1 MRRLLPFLGLA
12 GLSLTL
18 GAAETPT
25 LLPGRQVPD
34 VAFTDL
40 TGKPHRLADASR
52 YAGVA
57 IALSSATCPV
67 SKRQMPSL
75 ARLEQ
80 ELSNRGIALLVLN
93 PMKTETD
100 DEIRAQVA
108 AAGVR
113 STVCH
118 DAAQGVARVL
128 QARTTTEV
136 FLLAPDRTL
145 VYRGALDDQYGVKYS
160 REAPTV
166 SHLLEAADALKA
178 GRKPLRTMTEAP
190 GCELDLGPRPAA
202 APTALTY
209 HRDIARILQQHCV
222 DCHRAEGIAPFR
234 LDSLAAVTER
244 AKTIRR
250 VVTEGQ
256 MPPWFAAPL
265 PGGQPSPWAN
275 DCSLPATDRRDLLAW
290 LDSPDRP
297 VGDPADAPK
306 ARAYPGA
313 WTIGQPDAVLQI
325 SRPHAIKADGF
336 MRYEHDTIATSFAED
351 RWVQGYE
358 LLPTARGVVHHVI
371 VRCIPKG
378 QKAAFGGA
386 EDYWAAYVPGNGSH
400 VYPPGFARKLPA
412 GATLTFQIHYT
423 PNGHATT
430 DQLKVGLVF
439 AKTPPR
445 FEMRT
450 VGLANPRLDIPPG
463 AARHVETLVRPV
475 PVDLPVTALMA
486 HMHVRGTAFKFEL
499 LGLDGS
505 AETLLDLPR
514 YDFNWQIRHD
524 YAEPRVLPKGSRVR
538 ITAVFDNSAGNPAN
552 PDPTRRVRWGEQ
564 TYDEMMIGYVEYYVP
579 VR

>member
-1 MRRLLPFLGLA
+1 MPRFLSLLGLA
-12 GLSLTL
+12 WLALAL
-18 GAAETPT
+18 DAAETPT

-57 IALSSATCPV
+57 IALSSASCPV
-67 SKRQMPSL
+67 SKRQMPTL
-75 ARLEQ
+75 AQVEQ

-100 DEIRAQVA
+100 DEIRAQVK

-118 DAAQGVARVL
+118 DVTQAVAQAL
-128 QARTTTEV
+128 QARSTTEV

-145 VYRGALDDQYGVKYS
+145 VYRGALDDQYGIKYS
-160 REAPTV
+160 RAAPTV
-166 SHLLEAADALKA
+166 NYLLEAADALKA
-178 GRKPLRTMTEAP
+178 GRKPQRALTDAP
-190 GCELDLGPRPAA
+190 GCELDLGPRPSGG
-202 APTALTY
+202 PTQLTY

-222 DCHRAEGIAPFR
+222 DCHRPEGIAPFR
-234 LDSLAAVTER
+234 LDTLAAVTER

-275 DCSLPATDRRDLLAW
+275 DCSLPASDRRDLLAW
-290 LDSPDRP
+290 LESADRP
-297 VGDPADAPK
+297 AGDPADAPK
-306 ARAYPGA
+306 PRVYPGA
-313 WTIGQPDAVLQI
+313 WTIGQPDAALQV
-325 SRPHAIKADGF
+325 SRPHAIKAEGV
-336 MRYEHDTIATSFAED
+336 MRYEHDTIVTSYAED

-371 VRCIPKG
+371 VRCIPRG
-378 QKAAFGGA
+378 QRASFGGA

-400 VYPPGFARKLPA
+400 VYPTGFARKLPA

-423 PNGHATT
+423 PNGQATS
-430 DQLKVGLVF
+430 DQLKLGLLF
-439 AKTPPR
+439 AKSPPR

-463 AARHVETLVRPV
+463 EARHVETLVRPV

-486 HMHVRGTAFKFEL
+486 HMHVRGVAFKFEL
-499 LGLDGS
+499 LDREGG

-524 YAEPRVLPKGSRVR
+524 YAEPRILPKGSRVR
-538 ITAVFDNSAGNPAN
+538 ITATFDNSAGNPAN
-552 PDPTRRVRWGEQ
+552 PDPRQRVRWGEQ
-564 TYDEMMIGYVEYYVP
+564 TFDEMMIGYVEYYVP